1 MRYTIILTFFTAF
14 FTAFFLLGCS
24 DDFLEVSNPN
34 NLSESSFYQTESDF
48 EDLIITCY
56 MPMGQAQ
63 TSGRMH
69 KLMFAMDDRVLH
81 EQVGIS
87 ALQYDPTNSDI
98 SSIYAAL
105 MRGVFRTNLFLQ
117 KFTEDIKIDEERRL
131 TMIGEAH
138 FLRGM
143 YYHYLAVWYEMPPLL
158 TLPPEDPRVGY
169 QNATQEEIFEFAQ
182 QEFELAADLLPEVW
196 AGSELGRATKGAALS
211 FLGRNHLYQAKFS
224 EAAAALEE
232 VIDLNLYSLN
242 MPQGTD
248 SLDYIYAYLSNF
260 TPIDMPHNGN
270 VYRSEFNT
278 ESIYEINYSGAH
290 NEGARSSE
298 FLPLRRSTGS
308 HMTWFHGYSAIT
320 GGFGNIAAEDKVFPD
335 EFERPDDH
343 PAGLTLDPRYYAF
356 FIEPGDPL
364 DFRPDNPLFNEV
376 FEVGDLNSSM
386 GSQKGVRK
394 HLYPFHTIYTNPNAP
409 FLDPNNWRLMRYADV
424 LLMYAEAQVRAGGNF
439 GDASALAAFNQVR
452 ERAGLEPVNV
462 LSKKAIIHERD
473 IELAGEQIRFWDL
486 TRWYKDGWMT
496 LEEVQQYKSN
506 FQPRHV
512 CFPLPLGEINRHY
525 EEMQQNP
532 KWL

>member
-1 MRYTIILTFFTAF
+1 MRYTIIFLL
-14 FTAFFLLGCS
+14 TAFFLVGCS
-24 DDFLEVSNPN
+24 EDFLEVTNPN
-34 NLSESSFYQTESDF
+34 SLSESSFYQTEADF

-56 MPMGQAQ
+56 MPMGHAQ

-69 KLMFAMDDRVLH
+69 KLMFAQDDRILH

-87 ALQYDPTNSDI
+87 ALQYDPTNGDI
-98 SSIYAAL
+98 SNIYAAL
-105 MRGVFRTNLFLQ
+105 MRGVFRTNTFLKQ
-117 KFTEDIKIDEERRL
+117 FTEDIRISEERRQ
-131 TMIGEAH
+131 TMLGEAH

-143 YYHYLAVWYEMPPLL
+143 YYHYLAIWFEMPPLL
-158 TLPPEDPRVGY
+158 TEPPEDPRVGY
-169 QNATQEEIFEFAQ
+169 ENASQEEIFEFVR

-196 AGSELGRATKGAALS
+196 PGSELGRATRGAALS
-211 FLGRNHLYQAKFS
+211 FLGRNYLYQAKFT
-224 EAAAALEE
+224 EAAATLKE

-270 VYRSEFNT
+270 VYRSEFNS
-278 ESIYEINYSGAH
+278 ESIYEINYSSAH
-290 NEGARSSE
+290 NEGARSSQ

-320 GGFGNIAAEDKVFPD
+320 GGFGNIAAEDKIFPD

-343 PAGLTLDPRYYAF
+343 PAGLTRDPRYYAF
-356 FIEPGDPL
+356 YIEPGDPL

-386 GSQKGVRK
+386 GSSKGVRK
-394 HLYPFHTIYTNPNAP
+394 HLYPFHTTFVDPNAP
-409 FLDPNNWRLMRYADV
+409 FLDPNNWRLLRYADV
-424 LLMYAEAQVRAGGNF
+424 LLMYAEAQVRATGNF
-439 GDASALAAFNQVR
+439 GDANALAAFNQVR
-452 ERAGLEPVNV
+452 ERAGMEALNV
-462 LSKKAIIHERD
+462 LSREAIIHERD
-473 IELAGEQIRFWDL
+473 IELAGEHIRFWDL

-496 LEEVQQYKSN
+496 LEDVQQFKSN

-512 CFPLPLGEINRHY
+512 CLPLPLGEINRHY
-525 EEMQQNP
+525 GVMQQNP